1 MIHGSKGKIVS
12 GVNTSQG
19 VIDTIEQYYENGW
32 TDGFPIV
39 PPTEVSVSNMI
50 NASGRDPYEVLG
62 VVPPRNGVAT
72 VEMVATNAVM
82 AGCKPEYMPVVLAAV
97 EALLDEEFDVQG
109 LQATSDP
116 AAPMVIVCGPVVQEI
131 GINHGASLFGPGT
144 RANATIGRSLRL
156 ILINLGGGY
165 PDSGDKST
173 LGSPAKYSYCVGVDI
188 DTPWPSL
195 HTEFGYSESDSCV
208 MVYAADAPRGNNP
221 GGSGSMEFPLW
232 ILADS
237 MSNLNHN
244 IIHGGHAVVVI
255 SPLIAH
261 GLAEEGWS
269 KEEVQFYLYENAR
282 VPLDR
287 VQRYKQLRYGR
298 DQEAGDPYY
307 WPKWLNVDEPDV
319 SVPIVR
325 DPRNMLVL
333 VAGDPARSRSAYC
346 PARPYNRPVIKKITV

>member
-1 MIHGSKGKIVS
+1 
-12 GVNTSQG
+12 
-19 VIDTIEQYYENGW
+19 
-32 TDGFPIV
+32 
-39 PPTEVSVSNMI
+39 MI

-188 DTPWPSL
+188 DTPWSSL

-282 VPLDR
+282 VPL
-287 VQRYKQLRYGR
+287 
-298 DQEAGDPYY
+298 
-307 WPKWLNVDEPDV
+307 
-319 SVPIVR
+319 
-325 DPRNMLVL
+325 
-333 VAGDPARSRSAYC
+333 RSRPEIQTA
-346 PARPYNRPVIKKITV
+346 